1 MRNEAASSATFPASL
16 GHATVPAVRAR
27 VLRTTADVELLR
39 EPWRRLQAKRL
50 ATDIDYFLTIAR
62 EHPEVVRPHVLVL
75 ERDGEPATIVP
86 AHLHEQRLL
95 HSVAGID
102 VYRPRVRA
110 VNVVGGVLG
119 DARREFLAIALAGL
133 RRTLADDE
141 ADVVLL
147 RYLDTGSPLYAV
159 ANEVVPSLLR
169 QHFVRPAAH
178 WEMQLEESL
187 DATLRSRSPKVRENA
202 RRINRRIHAEFG
214 STVTVRVFR
223 EPDDLETLVRD
234 VDAVASLSYQRPGR
248 PLFGHDGLER
258 ALARLGLER
267 GWYRGYVLE
276 LDKVPVAFWT
286 GYVYGGVF
294 GLRGATGF
302 DPRFGRYSPG
312 TFLMMRLISDL
323 CDEGVRLFDLGRGDL
338 EYKRWLASGS
348 RSEVDVR
355 VHAARPAEVAVAL
368 AGSVVNGTH
377 AIARAV
383 GSVADRNGRRRRQ
396 LHRRSAAH
404 RLAGP

>member
-1 MRNEAASSATFPASL
+1 M
-16 GHATVPAVRAR
+16 
-27 VLRTTADVELLR
+27 
-39 EPWRRLQAKRL
+39 
-50 ATDIDYFLTIAR
+50 
-62 EHPEVVRPHVLVL
+62 
-75 ERDGEPATIVP
+75 
-86 AHLHEQRLL
+86 
-95 HSVAGID
+95 
-102 VYRPRVRA
+102 
-110 VNVVGGVLG
+110 NVVGGVLG
-119 DARREFLAIALAGL
+119 DARREFLTLALAAL

-141 ADVVLL
+141 ADVLLL
-147 RYLDTGSPLYAV
+147 RYLDPASPLYTV
-159 ANEVVPSLLR
+159 ANQDVPPLLR
-169 QHFVRPAAH
+169 QHFIRPAAH
-178 WEMQLEESL
+178 WEMQLEDSL

-302 DPRFGRYSPG
+302 DPRFSRYSPG

-323 CDEGVRLFDLGRGDL
+323 CDEGVGLFDLGRGDL
-338 EYKRWLASGS
+338 EYKRWLASGY

-355 VHAARPAEVAVAL
+355 VHAPRPAEVAVAL
-368 AGSVVNGTH
+368 AASMVNGTH
-377 AIARAV
+377 GLLRTV
-383 GSVADRNGRRRRQ
+383 GSVADQDGRLRRR
-396 LHRRSAAH
+396 LHRRSAAQ
-404 RLAGP
+404 RLGGP